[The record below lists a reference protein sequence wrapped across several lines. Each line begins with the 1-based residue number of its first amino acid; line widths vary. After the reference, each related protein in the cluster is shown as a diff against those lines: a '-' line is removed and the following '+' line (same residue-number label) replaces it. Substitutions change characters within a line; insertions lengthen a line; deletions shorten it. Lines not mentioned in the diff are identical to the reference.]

1 MDNCETAGAGGVRYR
16 LTTIVVETRE
26 VQSPTSSVFPIRA
39 KFSPSAVSLPDLGA
53 TLQSKRLEMGLT
65 WARMAEYIGVLQMT
79 ARSWETGEETP
90 RWKTRKKL
98 AKLLGNDL
106 FGHWK

>member
-1 MDNCETAGAGGVRYR
+1 M
-16 LTTIVVETRE
+16 VVARE
-26 VQSPTSSVFPIRA
+26 VQSTTSSVFPIRA

-65 WARMAEYIGVLQMT
+65 RARMAEYIGVHQLT

-90 RWKTRKKL
+90 RWKNRRKL

>member
-1 MDNCETAGAGGVRYR
+1 M
-16 LTTIVVETRE
+16 VETRE
-26 VQSPTSSVFPIRA
+26 VQSPTSSVFPVRA

-65 WARMAEYIGVLQMT
+65 WARMAEYIGVHQLA
-79 ARSWETGEETP
+79 ARSRETGEETP
-90 RWKTRKKL
+90 LSKNRQKL

>member
-1 MDNCETAGAGGVRYR
+1 M
-16 LTTIVVETRE
+16 VETRE
-26 VQSPTSSVFPIRA
+26 VQSPTSSVFPMRA
-39 KFSPSAVSLPDLGA
+39 KFSPSAVSPPDSGA
-53 TLQSKRLEMGLT
+53 NLQSKRLEMGLT
-65 WARMAEYIGVLQMT
+65 RARMAEYIGVHQPT

-90 RWKTRKKL
+90 RWKNRRKL

>member
-1 MDNCETAGAGGVRYR
+1 M
-16 LTTIVVETRE
+16 TTIVVETRE
-26 VQSPTSSVFPIRA
+26 VQSPTSSVFPTRA

-65 WARMAEYIGVLQMT
+65 RAQMAEYIGVHQLT

-90 RWKTRKKL
+90 RWKNRKKL

>member
-1 MDNCETAGAGGVRYR
+1 M
-16 LTTIVVETRE
+16 TTIVVEMRE
-26 VQSPTSSVFPIRA
+26 DQSPTSSVFPIRA
-39 KFSPSAVSLPDLGA
+39 KFSPSAASLPDLGA

-65 WARMAEYIGVLQMT
+65 RAQMAEYIGVHQLT

-90 RWKTRKKL
+90 RWKNRRKL